1 MLGMSS
7 PDAAPQP
14 TGRRNAHL
22 RKTVGDMV
30 RSMALVLAV
39 VFVIV
44 LLAWRPL
51 PEEVRVIDP
60 GPAVAMAATQADYP
74 IVAPAGLSDE
84 WRPTSARWEA
94 TAQSGDSPVL
104 HLGFVS
110 PSDEYAQVTVSG
122 TASERFLTEQ
132 TSGGAPVG
140 TREIDGVVWQE
151 WQSEDRRS
159 LVLIDEGVTT
169 IVSGTADWAEIE
181 ELQGSLKPVA
191 G

>member
-1 MLGMSS
+1 MSS

-30 RSMALVLAV
+30 RSMAVVLAV

-51 PEEVRVIDP
+51 PEEVKVIDL
-60 GPAVAMAATQADYP
+60 GPAVALAATQADYP
-74 IVAPAGLSDE
+74 IVAPAGLADE

-94 TAQSGDSPVL
+94 TAQSGDAPVL

-169 IVSGTADWAEIE
+169 IVSGTADWPEIE
-181 ELQGSLKPVA
+181 ELQGSLEPVA

>member
-30 RSMALVLAV
+30 RSMAVVLAV

-51 PEEVRVIDP
+51 PEEVKVIDP
-60 GPAVAMAATQADYP
+60 GPAVALAATQADYP
-74 IVAPAGLSDE
+74 IVAPAGLADE

-94 TAQSGDSPVL
+94 TAQSGDAPVL

-169 IVSGTADWAEIE
+169 IVSGTADWPEIE
-181 ELQGSLKPVA
+181 ELQGSLEPVA